1 MQSFTVS
8 DLDELIKQTLS
19 SDKNIGKLLIGYKL
33 FAELM
38 NDSKFSDEVNHSALS
53 SNLIRQML
61 YGRLGQKGN
70 TVQKLLWERL
80 LGLVGRQ
87 YIGT

>member
-38 NDSKFSDEVNHSALS
+38 NDSKFSDEVNHSGLS
-53 SNLIRQML
+53 SNKRRYKNLKIKVTTDEYQL
-61 YGRLGQKGN
+61 CF
-70 TVQKLLWERL
+70 ES
-80 LGLVGRQ
+80 
-87 YIGT
+87 